1 MGGKLDTFL
10 QSLAGSGLSMWIDR
24 AGWFYPGIL
33 IVHGLGMCV
42 MAGLTCMIGLRL
54 FGFPRQ
60 IPMVVYEET
69 LPWLIGAFLINA
81 ASGLL
86 LFIHDAYQLFH
97 NVAYDLKMISL
108 FIGLG
113 VTWLL
118 YRDVL
123 GPAAALEATG
133 ASYVAGRRD
142 KAVGL
147 AAVAIWWFA
156 VIASGRFIA
165 YLTPPPT

>member
-1 MGGKLDTFL
+1 MGGDLDTFL
-10 QSLAGSGLSMWIDR
+10 QSLANSGLSHWIDQG
-24 AGWFYPGIL
+24 GWLYPGIL

-60 IPMVVYEET
+60 VPMVVYEQT
-69 LPWLIGAFLINA
+69 LPWLVGAFLINA
-81 ASGLL
+81 VSGVL
-86 LFIHDAYQLFH
+86 LFVHDAYQLFH
-97 NVAYDLKMISL
+97 NIAYDLKMISL
-108 FIGLG
+108 FIGLW

-123 GPAAALEATG
+123 KPASALEAGGGT
-133 ASYVAGRRD
+133 YVASGRD
-142 KAVGL
+142 KIIGV

-165 YLTPPPT
+165 YLTPPS